1 MENIGCMNFRLPSL
15 FLIITLLSVEAF
27 SLPSPGDPGCRL
39 NFSTFS
45 YRPIGGCTTVK
56 ERLKDWNGFP
66 KTSCCQNALVV
77 FSHALA
83 VQAYNDPLGNIF
95 VGKDQWSNCSGP
107 FRLQP
112 HVSVQTC
119 GFDDFHYGSGKC
131 STLQL
136 SNVRY
141 NIVLQCSRFGSS
153 SFDKACG
160 GCTSAISKEL
170 DRMLHDMEVDRSDHT
185 EKAVCL
191 VSLIVSVI
199 AGKMNNNTGI
209 DDFNRCL
216 PALAVPGSANY
227 IKLNSNVTEALLSVA
242 LMMIALTVVVTLITC
257 VQKNQKQ
264 EKKPL
269 LNKDVTARCCG
280 LYRFS
285 KAEIENAIN
294 CGNEKILLGRGR
306 AGERHCPNMGFKSQ
320 NLEGLCICTQLRNI
334 LLTHDMK
341 PKLSDYGLFES
352 LWMKE
357 IQVFP
362 DVRGTIGYMDPE
374 YFMSGEMSSAGD
386 IYSFGIVILQ
396 LLSGQKLIELNL
408 DAREQLKRKATDVVM
423 GKRPGTDFQDPR
435 IRESITSADF
445 ESILQTA
452 VVCVSRS
459 SMARPT
465 INLVFEELDKAW
477 KHTQLEMTARDKSVL
492 PTTPSKSLELVRA

>member
-1 MENIGCMNFRLPSL
+1 MVSPKQ
-15 FLIITLLSVEAF
+15 
-27 SLPSPGDPGCRL
+27 SLPE
-39 NFSTFS
+39 
-45 YRPIGGCTTVK
+45 RPRC
-56 ERLKDWNGFP
+56 
-66 KTSCCQNALVV
+66 

-83 VQAYNDPLGNIF
+83 VQLIMIHLGNIF

-153 SFDKACG
+153 SFDEACG

-306 AGERHCPNMGFKSQ
+306 AGCVYKGMLPSGQVVAIKQIYRINTLDTFTGEIELLSRVRHPNIVCLLGYCIENWEQYLVYEYCSNG
-320 NLEGLCICTQLRNI
+320 NLVQHLLRKDTVLTWDLRVKI
-334 LLTHDMK
+334 LRDCAFALKYLHNHVDGSIVHGDIK
-341 PKLSDYGLFES
+341 AKLS
-352 LWMKE
+352 
-357 IQVFP
+357 
-362 DVRGTIGYMDPE
+362 
-374 YFMSGEMSSAGD
+374 
-386 IYSFGIVILQ
+386 
-396 LLSGQKLIELNL
+396 
-408 DAREQLKRKATDVVM
+408 
-423 GKRPGTDFQDPR
+423 
-435 IRESITSADF
+435 TSD
-445 ESILQTA
+445 
-452 VVCVSRS
+452 
-459 SMARPT
+459 M
-465 INLVFEELDKAW
+465 N
-477 KHTQLEMTARDKSVL
+477 
-492 PTTPSKSLELVRA
+492 